1 MEAEERPSK
10 MRKLSHGDK
19 ELETP
24 HVQLSQEAERELSEE
39 GVQASS
45 KGEESDAA
53 NDADYTDPNDGG
65 PSAREQKVPRPEGMS
80 KSAWKKL
87 QKKAEWEA
95 GREFRKI
102 KRKEKIQAKKA
113 RDRAAKA
120 DARAPNTAHVAA
132 NGTTRKAQ
140 RIKHVKLP
148 ITFLI
153 DCGFDD
159 LMMEKER
166 ISLGSQLTRS
176 YSDNSRAPFQAHLVI
191 SSWGGLL
198 KERFDTI
205 LAKHYENWKGVVFT
219 DKDFVE
225 AANMAKSVMKGE
237 HGGEMAGVFE
247 RYRSVEQP
255 EISSVKDA
263 AHFSSAINGTGGAPG
278 PKSVLSTTPEA
289 SLSGRTGASETTN
302 RSPAA
307 ESGRVEQIGSSGEQE
322 AEFREPGNGS
332 NTTTDIQGVH
342 QQSINTSA
350 SQNGWTPAN
359 GQQSVL
365 HSSHTPSQQPD
376 PDGGEI
382 VYLTSDSPY
391 TLDELKPY
399 STYII
404 GGLVDKNRHKGICY
418 KIACEKGLKTAKL
431 PIGEFMEMQSRFVL
445 ATNHVVEIMVRW
457 LECGDWGK
465 AFLDVI
471 PKRKGGKLKDF
482 EAAEEPAEDD
492 GELGDASESRQP
504 A

>member
-19 ELETP
+19 ELEPP

-53 NDADYTDPNDGG
+53 KDADDTDPNDDG
-65 PSAREQKVPRPEGMS
+65 PSSRVEKVPRPEGMS

-120 DARAPNTAHVAA
+120 DARAPDTAHVAA
-132 NGTTRKAQ
+132 NGTTSKAQ

-191 SSWGGLL
+191 SSWGGQL

-205 LAKHYENWKGVVFT
+205 LAKHHENWKGVVFT

-225 AANMAKSVMKGE
+225 AANMAKAAMKGE
-237 HGGEMAGVFE
+237 HGGEMAGVFA
-247 RYRSVEQP
+247 RYQAVEQP
-255 EISSVKDA
+255 EISSVGDNT
-263 AHFSSAINGTGGAPG
+263 HSNSAINGSEGSPG
-278 PKSVLSTTPEA
+278 PKPVLSATPEA
-289 SLSGRTGASETTN
+289 LLLGYAGTSEKDT
-302 RSPAA
+302 SSHEA
-307 ESGRVEQIGSSGEQE
+307 ESAQVERNE
-322 AEFREPGNGS
+322 AESKQETWSEEPGNGLS
-332 NTTTDIQGVH
+332 TTTDIQGVH

-350 SQNGWTPAN
+350 SQNGSTPAN
-359 GQQSVL
+359 GQQSVWHL
-365 HSSHTPSQQPD
+365 SHTPSQLPD

-471 PKRKGGKLKDF
+471 PKRKGGKLKEF
-482 EAAEEPAEDD
+482 EAAEEPAEVDS
-492 GELGDASESRQP
+492 ELGDVSESRQP